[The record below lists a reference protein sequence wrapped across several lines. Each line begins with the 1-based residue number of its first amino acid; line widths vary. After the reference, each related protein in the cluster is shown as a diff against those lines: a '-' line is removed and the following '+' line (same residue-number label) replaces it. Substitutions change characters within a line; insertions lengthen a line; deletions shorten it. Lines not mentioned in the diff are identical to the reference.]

1 MAKNKNVWDKLAWIV
16 LLLILVWLVLKV
28 LGIINTPLWLEYS
41 PLFGAVYL
49 AGWAISKLDSATNDI
64 KEMNN
69 EIKDMK
75 EEISTT
81 NKELGAIKTHSEQ
94 VKIDIDKIRKK
105 CPALSA
111 K

>member
-1 MAKNKNVWDKLAWIV
+1 
-16 LLLILVWLVLKV
+16 
-28 LGIINTPLWLEYS
+28 
-41 PLFGAVYL
+41 
-49 AGWAISKLDSATNDI
+49 
-64 KEMNN
+64 MNN